1 MKTMLKLLLM
11 SLFLFTTA
19 CMPEDDEVTPS
30 AESVGN
36 VVMSAGGHTFTVT
49 MEQNTT
55 AEAFRA
61 MLPLELEM
69 SELHGNEKYHYLDRS
84 LPTNTVHPGIIHAG
98 DIMLYGNN
106 CVVVFYETFS
116 TSYSYSVIGHITDTD
131 HLSEALGSGSVT
143 INFQKQ

>member
-36 VVMSAGGHTFTVT
+36 VVMSAGGHTVT

-84 LPTNTVHPGIIHAG
+84 LPTNTVHPNTIHAG
-98 DIMLYGNN
+98 DIMLYGDN
-106 CVVVFYETFS
+106 CVVVFYKTFS
-116 TSYSYSVIGHITDTD
+116 TSYSYSVIGHITDTE
-131 HLSEALGSGSVT
+131 HLVEALGSGEV
-143 INFQKQ
+143 IVNFQKQ

>member
-1 MKTMLKLLLM
+1 MLKLLLM

-19 CMPEDDEVTPS
+19 CTPEDDGVTPS
-30 AESVGN
+30 SSSVGN
-36 VVMSAGGHTFTVT
+36 VVMSAGGHTFTVI

-84 LPTNTVHPGIIHAG
+84 LPTNTVHPNTIHAG
-98 DIMLYGNN
+98 DIMLYGDN
-106 CVVVFYETFS
+106 CVVVFYKTFS
-116 TSYSYSVIGHITDTD
+116 TSYSYSVIGHITDTE
-131 HLSEALGSGSVT
+131 HLVEALGSGEV
-143 INFQKQ
+143 IVNFQKQ